1 MPTCYIVGAGDFTPR
16 GFAPVPGDLVLA
28 ADGGYRALC
37 SLGYTPD
44 LLLGDFDSLG
54 DLPLPPDLPVLRFP
68 ARKDD
73 TDTGLA
79 LRHGLDRGYRDFAL
93 YGCAGGRVDHLLANL
108 QSMARISRLGAAIR
122 LAAPEYDAWA
132 LTGPAPSTPAPDAS
146 GPAPHAPDASAP
158 RIPRP
163 HASGPAPPPPPP
175 RAHASASHISA
186 SHASAPST
194 SAPSTPAPH
203 ASAPHIS
210 ASHASAPSTSS
221 DRPRAHPHRPARP
234 PRRRPALPPPATL
247 FRPPRR
253 PAARCVHG
261 DSAHGDRRRGL
272 RSPSPGRA
280 TAMGPAA
287 PALPVGGTRRP
298 SRPRA
303 PARPPRP
310 ALGLAPRP
318 RTALRAP
325 AACAPRALVH
335 GPPRTPRRSRAR
347 PPRARS
353 LPPPAPHSPLAN
365 PRRMRYDRASPERIE
380 TR

>member
-28 ADGGYRALC
+28 ADGGYRALY

-79 LRHGLDRGYRDFAL
+79 LRHGLDRGFRDFAL

-108 QSMARISRLGAAIR
+108 QSMARISRLGATIR

-132 LTGPAPSTPAPDAS
+132 LTGPAPDTSASDAS

-158 RIPRP
+158 SIPAP
-163 HASGPAPPPPPP
+163 HASGPAPHAPHPPAPD
-175 RAHASASHISA
+175 ASASHISA

-203 ASAPHIS
+203 ASVPSTPAPDALASHTPAPDAPASHIS
-210 ASHASAPSTSS
+210 APHASAPDGPAATLTLP
-221 DRPRAHPHRPARP
+221 DRPGG
-234 PRRRPALPPPATL
+234 TL
-247 FRPPRR
+247 VSVF
-253 PAARCVHG
+253 C
-261 DSAHGDRRRGL
+261 HGDRAEGVTLTGLSYPLDGADLTGDFPLGVSNRRLEGQPATVSVRRGTL
-272 RSPSPGRA
+272 LIFQGA
-280 TAMGPAA
+280 
-287 PALPVGGTRRP
+287 
-298 SRPRA
+298 
-303 PARPPRP
+303 
-310 ALGLAPRP
+310 
-318 RTALRAP
+318 
-325 AACAPRALVH
+325 
-335 GPPRTPRRSRAR
+335 
-347 PPRARS
+347 
-353 LPPPAPHSPLAN
+353 
-365 PRRMRYDRASPERIE
+365 
-380 TR
+380 